1 MPQKKEWEKEY
12 KESVFVTLHNEP
24 QKFFLRFLK
33 FLKKNKF
40 DFKDKKVLDLGCGTG
55 RNSNYLA
62 ELGADVSGIDISS
75 SAIKIA
81 RERAERK
88 GFKARPVERRD
99 LPMTPN
105 RPQQF
110 IKPLI
115 SSKAFLY
122 GVEYVIGD
130 IGSKYDFKDKSM
142 DLVIDITASNS
153 LNNEERE
160 IYLKETERV
169 LKSNG
174 YFFVRALCK
183 DGDENAKKLLKF
195 NPGKEKDTYIL
206 PGVNIEER
214 VFSKADFLR
223 IYSKYFKIIKIKKES
238 GYSKFGGRKFKRNF
252 WIVYLKNTN
261 YK

>member
-81 RERAERK
+81 RERAEEK
-88 GFKARPVERRD
+88 KLKA
-99 LPMTPN
+99 
-105 RPQQF
+105 
-110 IKPLI
+110 
-115 SSKAFLY
+115 
-122 GVEYVIGD
+122 GYVIGD

-153 LNNEERE
+153 LSNEERE
-160 IYLKETERV
+160 VYLKETERV

-183 DGDENAKKLLKF
+183 DGDKNAKKLLKS
-195 NPGKEKDTYIL
+195 NQGKEKDTYVL

-214 VFSKADFLR
+214 VFSKADFLST
-223 IYSKYFKIIKIKKES
+223 YSKYFKIIKIKKES

>member
-1 MPQKKEWEKEY
+1 MPQRKEWEKEY

-81 RERAERK
+81 RERAEKK
-88 GFKARPVERRD
+88 GFK
-99 LPMTPN
+99 
-105 RPQQF
+105 
-110 IKPLI
+110 
-115 SSKAFLY
+115 
-122 GVEYVIGD
+122 VEYIIGD

-153 LNNEERE
+153 LSNEERE

-183 DGDENAKKLLKF
+183 DGDDNAKKLLKL

-214 VFSKADFLR
+214 VFSKADFLS